1 MGFIRNDAGTLIP
14 PFRGEAFPWIGGDA
28 QTIRHFLRQDAPAP
42 PPSQEVCLDL
52 EDGDRLLA
60 AFHPAR
66 SAATGGTKGRSRGCI
81 IAVHGLNGCMDAAHI
96 LWLIRPVLDAG
107 FSLLRVNMRGAGPGR
122 PLARG
127 TYNAGAGAD
136 LIPFVDAASALDP
149 GVPLFMM
156 AHSLGG
162 TAALNMILDFDDA
175 ARRLAGL
182 VTIGTPLD
190 MVATAARFHAPRN
203 RPYVRYML
211 SGLKQIA
218 NAVPDLDPALHRAA
232 MAAKSVRDFDDLVTA
247 RLAGYAN
254 SAAYYAGTS
263 VHHRL
268 QDAPIPVLLLQG
280 SNDPWVPSQPAL
292 DQPRPASP
300 PEQTDLQADL
310 QADPQAGVQAG
321 IQAGVQVVVTRGGGH
336 VGFHDRQLNWHIR
349 ATIAWCGALADAA
362 TR

>member
-1 MGFIRNDAGTLIP
+1 MAFIRNDAGTLIP

-28 QTIRHFLRQDAPAP
+28 QTIRHFLCQDAPAA
-42 PPSQEVCLDL
+42 PPSQEICLDL
-52 EDGDRLLA
+52 ADGDKLLA

-66 SAATGGTKGRSRGCI
+66 PKATNGPQATNGTEGTTKGRSRGCI

-96 LWLIRPVLDAG
+96 LWLIQPVLDAG

-218 NAVPDLDPALHRAA
+218 DTVPDLDPALHRAA

-247 RLAGYAN
+247 RLAGYAD

-292 DQPRPASP
+292 DQPRPANP
-300 PEQTDLQADL
+300 PAQVNL
-310 QADPQAGVQAG
+310 QADPK
-321 IQAGVQVVVTRGGGH
+321 AGVQVVVTRGGGH

-362 TR
+362 AR